1 MGLSLPI
8 AIRYSVRGARGE
20 VMDLVTDTQK
30 FVLVG
35 SMVYRDVMVSE
46 ASLVIERVQSPPA
59 S

>member
-1 MGLSLPI
+1 
-8 AIRYSVRGARGE
+8 
-20 VMDLVTDTQK
+20 MDLVTDTQK